1 MTALAPET
9 LVKHELVGL
18 DVEVVEATDPGL
30 VGLAG
35 RVVRETTK
43 TLVVA
48 TGADAD
54 GDDGEEKT
62 VPKGAATFAFTLPD
76 GTVVRVEGARLVARP
91 ARRTETAGGHT
102 WQSD

>member
-1 MTALAPET
+1 MSALAPET

-18 DVEVVEATDPGL
+18 DVEVVDATDPGL

-35 RVVRETTK
+35 RVVRETMK

-48 TGADAD
+48 TDAD
-54 GDDGEEKT
+54 DEEKT